1 MEKVWRIKHCSYGL
15 HGVLFQLCE
24 LIFLFYFIFWKIK
37 FFLFIQLNANFP
49 AVMNAVAEYTEI
61 AVKYIMIAKD
71 AVVTNTLILTDLV
84 GTRVLG

>member
-1 MEKVWRIKHCSYGL
+1 MWVDFFI
-15 HGVLFQLCE
+15 
-24 LIFLFYFIFWKIK
+24 LFYFFGSLS
-37 FFLFIQLNANFP
+37 FFLFIYLNANFP
-49 AVMNAVAEYTEI
+49 AVMKAVAEYTEI